1 METISFILGAGMVVG
16 LLTGIFAVRIYR
28 DVQRLKE
35 QNQSLFGEVNDWART
50 MWEETSRI
58 EREAGRTM
66 WEETSRIEREAGE
79 RLSLE
84 NKDMCD
90 NLDELRR
97 QLDSR
102 FDKFENRISEKQ
114 VLND

>member
-28 DVQRLKE
+28 EVQRLKE
-35 QNQSLFGEVNDWART
+35 QNQSLFGEVNDLA
-50 MWEETSRI
+50 
-58 EREAGRTM
+58 RTM

-79 RLSLE
+79 RLSLD
-84 NKDMCD
+84 NKDIYD

>member
-35 QNQSLFGEVNDWART
+35 QNETLIRENDDWVRT

-58 EREAGRTM
+58 EREVR
-66 WEETSRIEREAGE
+66 ERA
-79 RLSLE
+79 SLE
-84 NKDMCD
+84 NKDVYSII
-90 NLDELRR
+90 DELQR

-102 FDKFENRISEKQ
+102 FDKFENRISKKQ

>member
-58 EREAGRTM
+58 EREVR
-66 WEETSRIEREAGE
+66 ERA
-79 RLSLE
+79 SLE
-84 NKDMCD
+84 NKDIYSMI
-90 NLDELRR
+90 DELQR

-102 FDKFENRISEKQ
+102 FDKFENRISKKQ

>member
-16 LLTGIFAVRIYR
+16 LLTGVFAVRIYR
-28 DVQRLKE
+28 DVQKLKE
-35 QNQSLFGEVNDWART
+35 QNQSLFGEINDWTRT
-50 MWEETSRI
+50 MWEETCRI
-58 EREAGRTM
+58 EREA
-66 WEETSRIEREAGE
+66 SE

-84 NKDMCD
+84 NKDIYD
-90 NLDELRR
+90 TIEELRR

>member
-28 DVQRLKE
+28 EVQRLKE
-35 QNQSLFGEVNDWART
+35 QNQAIFGEVNDWA
-50 MWEETSRI
+50 
-58 EREAGRTM
+58 RTM

-84 NKDMCD
+84 NKDVYSII
-90 NLDELRR
+90 DELQR

-102 FDKFENRISEKQ
+102 FDKFENRISKKQ